1 MKFTTL
7 SRRTAAAGAA
17 SALVAGALVGAT
29 TTAAQAAPIQN
40 TYSCEGTSGPFP
52 VVLDSEIPTLAGF
65 PTVPAG
71 FDVPAAALEVLNT
84 FTVPSAVINT
94 MAGFG
99 ITRLESP
106 DFAGSLGANEVAVDG
121 VEAAVSS
128 AVDNGNGTHSF
139 DANGANAAFEVPAA
153 GSYDVLGP
161 TDFVIDAY
169 NDSSAEPVLSVPCT
183 LASANGSYQA
193 IEVTK
198 NDSTSAATA
207 VNSPVA
213 KGEVAKVKVKVTA
226 PNGPAAGKVV
236 LKKGTKTLDSAN
248 LNAKGV
254 AILKFPAMTVGRNKL
269 VAIYKGNAGYFNGS
283 RDNVVVKVTR

>member
-1 MKFTTL
+1 MKFTNL

-183 LASANGSYQA
+183 LSSANGSYQA

-213 KGEVAKVKVKVTA
+213 KGDVARVKVKVA
-226 PNGPAAGKVV
+226 GPAFQTPSGKIV
-236 LKKGTKTLDSAN
+236 LKKGAKTLDTGM
-248 LNAKGV
+248 LNAKGIV
-254 AILKFPAMTVGRNKL
+254 TLKFVAKTVGINKL
-269 VAIYKGNAGYFNGS
+269 KTIYKGDGYTNKS
-283 RDNVVVKVTR
+283 TDTVVVKVTR

>member
-1 MKFTTL
+1 MKFNTL

-52 VVLDSEIPTLAGF
+52 VTLDSDIPTLAGF

-71 FDVPAAALEVLNT
+71 FDVPAQALEVLNT
-84 FTVPSAVINT
+84 FTVPSAVITT
-94 MAGFG
+94 MQGFG
-99 ITRLESP
+99 ITRLESA
-106 DFAGSLGANEVAVDG
+106 DFAGNFGNNEVGVNG

-128 AVDNGNGTHSF
+128 AVDNGDGTHSF
-139 DANGANAAFEVPAA
+139 DANGANDAFEVPAA

-161 TDFVIDAY
+161 TDFTIDAY
-169 NDSSAEPVLSVPCT
+169 NDTSADPVLSVPCT
-183 LASANGSYQA
+183 LASANGSYQS

-198 NDSTSAATA
+198 NDSESVAKA
-207 VNSPVA
+207 VNSPVQ
-213 KGEVAKVKVKVTA
+213 KGDVAKVKVKVTA
-226 PNGPAAGKVV
+226 PNGPATGKVV
-236 LKKGTKTLDSAN
+236 LKKGTKSLDSAN

-254 AILKFPAMTVGRNKL
+254 ATLKFPAKTVGKNKL
-269 VAIYKGNAGYFNGS
+269 VAIYKGNGYFNGS

>member
-40 TYSCEGTSGPFP
+40 TYSCEGGSGPFP
-52 VVLDSEIPTLAGF
+52 VVLDSDIPTLAGF

-71 FDVPAAALEVLNT
+71 FDVPAQALEVLNT
-84 FTVPSAVINT
+84 FTVPSAVITT
-94 MAGFG
+94 MEGFG
-99 ITRLESP
+99 ITRLASP
-106 DFAGSLGANEVAVDG
+106 DFAGALGANEVAVDG
-121 VEAAVSS
+121 VEAAVAS
-128 AVDNGNGTHSF
+128 AVDNGDDTHSF
-139 DANGANAAFEVPAA
+139 DADGSNAAFEVPAA

-161 TDFVIDAY
+161 TDFVIEAY
-169 NDSSAEPVLSVPCT
+169 NASSTTPVLTVPCT

-198 NDSTSAATA
+198 NDSESAATA
-207 VNSPVA
+207 VNSPVM
-213 KGEVAKVKVKVTA
+213 KGDVAKVKVKVKGADFET
-226 PNGPAAGKVV
+226 PGGKVV
-236 LKKGTKTLDSAN
+236 LKKGTKTLDSGM

-254 AILKFPAMTVGRNKL
+254 VTLKFVAKTVGKNKL
-269 VAIYKGNAGYFNGS
+269 KAIYKGDGYTNGS
-283 RDNVVVKVTR
+283 RDNVIVKVTR